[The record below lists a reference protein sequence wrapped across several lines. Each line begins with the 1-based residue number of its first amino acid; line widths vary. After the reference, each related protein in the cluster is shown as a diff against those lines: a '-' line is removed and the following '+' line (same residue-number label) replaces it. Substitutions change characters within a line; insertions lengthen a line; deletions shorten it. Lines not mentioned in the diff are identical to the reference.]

1 MASRTAASTVEA
13 LHNEEES
20 VEQDLH
26 CIREKL
32 YDIDMLIAV
41 VKETQQHSRFE
52 DCAQYQ
58 ELLQERLV
66 DIASKLENMASISVC
81 ASSNH
86 NKFSSIMQK
95 LQARAMPKATR
106 GKKRKTSVTPSN
118 PITTMPSSSTPV
130 QHPPK
135 PIVCARCRKNHKS
148 AQFCR
153 VQQKHTAPA
162 WNAVLV
168 TGDTAVAHAENRSTE
183 TSAAVAGTAVAFPA
197 SVAKAITPRV
207 CTITD
212 VPLATRTDHGA
223 GEPPAAQP
231 ISTTATGVTRVMR
244 RWI

>member
-95 LQARAMPKATR
+95 LQARAIPKATR
-106 GKKRKTSVTPSN
+106 GKKRKASVTPSN
-118 PITTMPSSSTPV
+118 PTTMMPGSSTPV

-162 WNAVLV
+162 WNAVPV
-168 TGDTAVAHAENRSTE
+168 TGNTAVAHAENRSTA
-183 TSAAVAGTAVAFPA
+183 TSAAAAGTAVTFPA
-197 SVAKAITPRV
+197 SAAEAIMPQART
-207 CTITD
+207 TMDI
-212 VPLATRTDHGA
+212 PLATTIDRGA
-223 GEPPAAQP
+223 GEPAAAQR
-231 ISTTATGVTRVMR
+231 IATTATGAKRVMR